1 MGTPM
6 ATDRTRLIAG
16 VSVPDSP
23 LITDVLEY
31 AEKLSEPYL
40 VNHTVRSWLSQQR
53 LGK

>member
-1 MGTPM
+1 M

-31 AEKLSEPYL
+31 AEKLSAAISSITP
-40 VNHTVRSWLSQQR
+40 
-53 LGK
+53 

>member
-1 MGTPM
+1 MHAAYVVDIEWGPPWP
-6 ATDRTRLIAG
+6 RITRLIAG

-40 VNHTVRSWLSQQR
+40 SITP
-53 LGK
+53 